1 MGNAM
6 IIYGV
11 ESLNSNSRLTV
22 KVKVEFYFVII
33 IALTQQVV
41 TQGKFAYGQPE
52 ILVIGIGSQGN
63 KLKKEVS
70 ILRFSCK
77 KIIFFKS

>member
-11 ESLNSNSRLTV
+11 ESLNSNCNSRLTV

-63 KLKKEVS
+63 KLKKDDLSVYS
-70 ILRFSCK
+70 
-77 KIIFFKS
+77 KIFM